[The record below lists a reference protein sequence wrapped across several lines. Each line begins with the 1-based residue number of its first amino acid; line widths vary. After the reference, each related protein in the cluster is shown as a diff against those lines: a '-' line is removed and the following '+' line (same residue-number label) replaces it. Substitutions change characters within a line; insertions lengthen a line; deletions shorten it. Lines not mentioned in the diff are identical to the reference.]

1 MNPTSHC
8 VGPTWPHHILRVRV
22 HMANMHPIMLVM
34 HTYIN
39 IHILL
44 IFFWQ
49 TIVLCEPCCLCSGLV
64 DPSELLANI
73 EAEIVKAKEEAVSR
87 KEIMDRIDRWLS
99 ACEEE
104 NWLEDYNQVSWKLCC
119 FSVSLC

>member
-1 MNPTSHC
+1 M
-8 VGPTWPHHILRVRV
+8 
-22 HMANMHPIMLVM
+22 
-34 HTYIN
+34 
-39 IHILL
+39 
-44 IFFWQ
+44 
-49 TIVLCEPCCLCSGLV
+49 

-119 FSVSLC
+119 CSVPLC

>member
-1 MNPTSHC
+1 M
-8 VGPTWPHHILRVRV
+8 
-22 HMANMHPIMLVM
+22 
-34 HTYIN
+34 
-39 IHILL
+39 
-44 IFFWQ
+44 
-49 TIVLCEPCCLCSGLV
+49 

-104 NWLEDYNQVSWKLCC
+104 NWLEDYNQVSWNL
-119 FSVSLC
+119 

>member
-1 MNPTSHC
+1 M
-8 VGPTWPHHILRVRV
+8 
-22 HMANMHPIMLVM
+22 
-34 HTYIN
+34 
-39 IHILL
+39 
-44 IFFWQ
+44 
-49 TIVLCEPCCLCSGLV
+49 

-104 NWLEDYNQVSWKLCC
+104 NWLEDYNQVSWKLCY